1 MCQNEINIGSWQG
14 DRINN
19 PYFLSLEAMKALK
32 KQNESTCNI
41 FSFTWGNTGKDFT

>member
-14 DRINN
+14 DRIND
-19 PYFLSLEAMKALK
+19 PYFFVTGSYEGIEER
-32 KQNESTCNI
+32 NESTCNV